1 MDTVTPIKP
10 PSSLKPNKTL
20 VEVVNS
26 VPAAV
31 MAIPLP
37 HPGQSYSPAP
47 GQEEDQGSIA
57 HVTRATEVS
66 AKIDYGQTRSLTSA
80 KRAALVAEYR
90 LQAVRGGKVKGLQAV
105 QDRHKCQLTEDLTE
119 SGLRGLKP
127 EGNLWRDWSQSNTR
141 IGKLDNRT
149 KIGLVKGQRFQK
161 G

>member
-1 MDTVTPIKP
+1 MDVITTKTVTPIKP

-47 GQEEDQGSIA
+47 GQEEDQGSI
-57 HVTRATEVS
+57 

>member
-1 MDTVTPIKP
+1 MQILALQKEAKQV
-10 PSSLKPNKTL
+10 
-20 VEVVNS
+20 
-26 VPAAV
+26 
-31 MAIPLP
+31 
-37 HPGQSYSPAP
+37 
-47 GQEEDQGSIA
+47 A
-57 HVTRATEVS
+57 HMLHELQ
-66 AKIDYGQTRSLTSA
+66 K
-80 KRAALVAEYR
+80 